1 MPIKIKNPCTIMGG
15 GGNSVSYEPQ
25 DLTPAQQE
33 QARENIGAAAAG
45 DAKTYYTHVFH
56 AVFAGNSDEVIISE
70 IFATTTP
77 LNASS
82 LYYSMYEDA
91 ISANTAYPVI
101 VRTSTNEY
109 VAGAIYA
116 TKSENF
122 DAFMVLYGGRSY
134 GPYRTNNL
142 TSFTDVVCGKPT

>member
-1 MPIKIKNPCTIMGG
+1 M
-15 GGNSVSYEPQ
+15 
-25 DLTPAQQE
+25 
-33 QARENIGAAAAG
+33 
-45 DAKTYYTHVFH
+45 
-56 AVFAGNSDEVIISE
+56 FAGNSDEVIISE

-82 LYYSMYEDA
+82 LYYSMFRDA
-91 ISANTAYPVI
+91 ISANTAYPVT

-116 TKSENF
+116 TKDSNY

>member
-1 MPIKIKNPCTIMGG
+1 MYYCGG

-25 DLTPAQQE
+25 DLTTAQQE

-45 DAKTYYTHVFH
+45 DAKTYYTHVYH
-56 AVFAGNSDEVIISE
+56 VVFTGNSDEVIIRE
-70 IFATTTP
+70 ERPYTGHT
-77 LNASS
+77 SS
-82 LYYSMYEDA
+82 LTQFYYRIYQEA
-91 ISANTAYPVI
+91 ISADTAYPVT

-109 VAGAIYA
+109 VAGALYA
-116 TKSENF
+116 TKDANY

-142 TSFTDVVCGKPT
+142 TSFTDVVCGETT

>member
-1 MPIKIKNPCTIMGG
+1 MT
-15 GGNSVSYEPQ
+15 S
-25 DLTPAQQE
+25 AQQE
-33 QARENIGAAAAG
+33 QARENIGAAAVS

-70 IFATTTP
+70 IFATTNP
-77 LNASS
+77 LGVSS
-82 LYYSMYEDA
+82 LYYSMYQA
-91 ISANTAYPVI
+91 ATSADTAYPVI

-109 VAGAIYA
+109 VAGALYA
-116 TKSENF
+116 TKDANY

-142 TSFTDVVCGKPT
+142 TSFTDVVCGKTT

>member
-1 MPIKIKNPCTIMGG
+1 MSIKIKNPCTIMG

-25 DLTPAQQE
+25 DLTPSQQE

-56 AVFAGNSDEVIISE
+56 AVFAGNSDEVIISW
-70 IFATTTP
+70 IDTVRH
-77 LNASS
+77 LSS
-82 LYYSMYEDA
+82 ISYWYYSIYQDA
-91 ISANTAYPVI
+91 ISADTAYPVI

-109 VAGAIYA
+109 VAGALYA
-116 TKSENF
+116 TKDANY

-142 TSFTDVVCGKPT
+142 TSFTDVVCGETT

>member
-1 MPIKIKNPCTIMGG
+1 MQVIKNPCTIMG

-56 AVFAGNSDEVIISE
+56 VVFTGNSDEVIITE
-70 IFATTTP
+70 IQPYANSTSMMQF
-77 LNASS
+77 
-82 LYYSMYEDA
+82 YYRIYQAA
-91 ISANTAYPVI
+91 ISTDTAYPVT

-116 TKSENF
+116 TKDSNY

-142 TSFTDVVCGKPT
+142 TSFKDVVCGKNT